1 MSQSLGL
8 VNLFWGQPLT
18 YPFQGLHLWE
28 QIQKVRHLEVLCV
41 GAYLQLKML
50 PMCRHQTPHPI
61 PKKSVI
67 SLQSLGLGN
76 KKSET
81 DTMLEMMAQQQA
93 ERDSQAPKP
102 KSPVATGASA
112 QQKMA
117 GEGAPPPRAGGLG
130 AFKMPEFPTAQYEA
144 AMGMPMPTEA
154 EIAGTRKRAG
164 EEFEQTMPDR
174 TSQLL
179 NERILR
185 KTEQLQKDKDMTFNE
200 ALFAAGAA
208 VLSAPGGGGMK
219 WAGEGLKAFG
229 QTMAQGKKD
238 IRVVRILLI
247 RPTLILHRLKVLG
260 IKANLPP
267 LIKQKTKPLT
277 GLHRAEPWR
286 KAMRPL
292 LFSSFNAQ
300 VTAAKAP
307 YEIAESQSK
316 AKYQSAYAKLLES
329 GGPGAATAAAK
340 KRLVR
345 ALTLAR

>member
-1 MSQSLGL
+1 MTSKRWQETALHHLGRVGL
-8 VNLFWGQPLT
+8 VRLKCQSSQQRNTKPQWVCQCLLKQRL
-18 YPFQGLHLWE
+18 L
-28 QIQKVRHLEVLCV
+28 VLV
-41 GAYLQLKML
+41 N
-50 PMCRHQTPHPI
+50 
-61 PKKSVI
+61 
-67 SLQSLGLGN
+67 GLG
-76 KKSET
+76 
-81 DTMLEMMAQQQA
+81 D
-93 ERDSQAPKP
+93 
-102 KSPVATGASA
+102 
-112 QQKMA
+112 
-117 GEGAPPPRAGGLG
+117 
-130 AFKMPEFPTAQYEA
+130 
-144 AMGMPMPTEA
+144 
-154 EIAGTRKRAG
+154 
-164 EEFEQTMPDR
+164 EFEQTMPDR

-229 QTMAQGKKD
+229 QTMVAGQEGYSH
-238 IRVVRILLI
+238 VVRILLT
-247 RPTLILHRLKVLG
+247 RPTSILHRPKVLG

-267 LIKQKTKPLT
+267 LIKQKPKPLT

-286 KAMRPL
+286 KAMRRL
-292 LFSSFNAQ
+292 LFSGFNAQ

-340 KRLVR
+340 ANGPAR